1 MNTKLKSA
9 LVLLGTLVLGIV
21 IGVLVQTAVHNQRM
35 ETARSLR
42 NRGALSDVIERVVK
56 PRNEEQA
63 EEIRALVNR
72 YEAKLSE
79 MLRESWKTRGAEFDS
94 MRQALIDS
102 VLFDDQVTALDEWRE
117 RNRHQPRSG
126 NTRREGSRREK
137 GDRSKTN

>member
-1 MNTKLKSA
+1 MNTKSKSA

-21 IGVLVQTAVHNQRM
+21 IGVLLQTAVHNQRM

-56 PRNEEQA
+56 PRNEDQA
-63 EEIRALVNR
+63 EAIRALVTR
-72 YEAKLSE
+72 YEAKLSG
-79 MLRESWKTRGAEFDS
+79 MLRESWRTRGTLFDS
-94 MRQALIDS
+94 MRQALVDS

-126 NTRREGSRREK
+126 NARREGNRHEK
-137 GDRSKTN
+137 GDRSNTN